1 MSEVE
6 IMNIKEEIRNSLQ
19 PVMLAQYDAIQEGDL
34 CEPPYERRECE
45 KLIGTIGSAMRRLYT
60 LYQRN
65 MTSPH
70 FNFLKNL
77 FWSLLYEEFGEG
89 AILRKRFEV
98 VREK

>member
-1 MSEVE
+1 
-6 IMNIKEEIRNSLQ
+6 
-19 PVMLAQYDAIQEGDL
+19 
-34 CEPPYERRECE
+34 
-45 KLIGTIGSAMRRLYT
+45 MRRLYT